1 MLRVSFTRFDNIG
14 YLILNRVKNTF
25 SGSNRIENNTII
37 TMFKSGSLLFNI
49 SKAGHKNKLLTCDV
63 RPTAFVPTLVNS
75 PAVNI
80 RLLSTTLVSKMR
92 LVQFTIPGLE
102 GQNIGILNNDQVIN
116 LNTADPELPRTILEV
131 LRKGLLK
138 KCQE

>member
-1 MLRVSFTRFDNIG
+1 MSFARFDNIG
-14 YLILNRVKNTF
+14 YLTLNRFKNTF
-25 SGSNRIENNTII
+25 RGSNRIENNTII
-37 TMFKSGSLLFNI
+37 TMLKSGSLLFNI
-49 SKAGHKNKLLTCDV
+49 SKAGHKNKLFTCDV
-63 RPTAFVPTLVNS
+63 RPAAILPTFVNS

-92 LVQFTIPGLE
+92 LVQFTIPGLD
-102 GQNIGILNNDQVIN
+102 GQHIGLLNNDEVIN